1 MTITCNGEVQ
11 AGYQEKVLH
20 QKSGQ
25 TLEQAPQGS
34 KVVMALSLPGFKKP
48 LDNALRHKVWFLGS
62 PVWSQEL
69 DLMILL
75 GPFQL
80 GTFYDSMKLSIDN
93 TSSINSKLLLYS
105 DSQILNIHIQP
116 TQL

>member
-48 LDNALRHKVWFLGS
+48 LDNALRHKV
-62 PVWSQEL
+62 
-69 DLMILL
+69 
-75 GPFQL
+75 
-80 GTFYDSMKLSIDN
+80 
-93 TSSINSKLLLYS
+93 
-105 DSQILNIHIQP
+105 
-116 TQL
+116 